1 MLPSYFLPPPSL
13 RTRTLP
19 NLAAVA
25 AVLHHS
31 DLDTVHRLQFP
42 HLPIAGP
49 FRSIY
54 SAVETQFSVVA
65 DYQRRILLRGGN
77 TVKHVAT
84 TFGLAYTEALGPRR
98 ASGRI
103 PLPSPLRPDLGEA
116 KRHPKF
122 HPRPSVV
129 LRIVEAK
136 HIKHAIRDSHRAR
149 REDNRLPRHHSNG
162 LLIPAARHSCEAVLW
177 GAAEGGRGGGGGEG
191 GGGGGGI

>member
-54 SAVETQFSVVA
+54 SAVETQFSVVGVVCNISEHR
-65 DYQRRILLRGGN
+65 YVHFLG
-77 TVKHVAT
+77 VA
-84 TFGLAYTEALGPRR
+84 
-98 ASGRI
+98 SQ
-103 PLPSPLRPDLGEA
+103 
-116 KRHPKF
+116 
-122 HPRPSVV
+122 
-129 LRIVEAK
+129 
-136 HIKHAIRDSHRAR
+136 
-149 REDNRLPRHHSNG
+149 
-162 LLIPAARHSCEAVLW
+162 
-177 GAAEGGRGGGGGEG
+177 
-191 GGGGGGI
+191 